1 MARKDAGR
9 HRGSLNNG
17 FEQCSPGF
25 IRLEASHQ
33 VSVRTSS
40 GCRATRRPY
49 FSGVFPSGLHV
60 TTQGM
65 LSAGDSMRTDP
76 KDRDMHTRFL
86 KYSDASPCK
95 LGNGNVSRAG
105 AKEYET
111 ILRIQNNLRANVER
125 SMVHVLWTLYC
136 FVASLYW
143 PRETETDGIGS

>member
-33 VSVRTSS
+33 VSVRTSP
-40 GCRATRRPY
+40 GRRATGRPY

-86 KYSDASPCK
+86 KYSDASPCQ

-105 AKEYET
+105 AKENET
-111 ILRIQNNLRANVER
+111 ILRIQNNLRPTSSAPR
-125 SMVHVLWTLYC
+125 CTSCGRCTVLLPHFTG
-136 FVASLYW
+136 
-143 PRETETDGIGS
+143 PEKQKRMG